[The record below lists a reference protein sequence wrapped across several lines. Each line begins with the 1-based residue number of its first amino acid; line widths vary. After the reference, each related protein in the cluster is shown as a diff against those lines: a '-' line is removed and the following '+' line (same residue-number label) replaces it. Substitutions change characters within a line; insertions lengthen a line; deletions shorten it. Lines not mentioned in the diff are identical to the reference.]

1 MTYLYL
7 EISMGKPKFIT
18 SAPNAATPGDLHVLI
33 NGTCSLQ
40 LTQSKTSEISLTL
53 PHNYLIS

>member
-7 EISMGKPKFIT
+7 EISMSKPKFIT
-18 SAPNAATPGDLHVLI
+18 WAPKAATPGDLHVLI

-40 LTQSKTSEISLTL
+40 LTQNETSETSLTL
-53 PHNYLIS
+53 SCIYLIS